1 VIAAVALL
9 AAIGVLFVL
18 ITPAADELPST
29 GPHAANTVFAMV
41 SIPFHAPSKILNTAR
56 LESALPPPLGC
67 IDVLSLTC
75 SRLR

>member
-1 VIAAVALL
+1 MIAAVAIL

-29 GPHAANTVFAMV
+29 GPHAANTIFALAFIPLHPPSQV
-41 SIPFHAPSKILNTAR
+41 WSTASI
-56 LESALPPPLGC
+56 ESGLPPSVGG